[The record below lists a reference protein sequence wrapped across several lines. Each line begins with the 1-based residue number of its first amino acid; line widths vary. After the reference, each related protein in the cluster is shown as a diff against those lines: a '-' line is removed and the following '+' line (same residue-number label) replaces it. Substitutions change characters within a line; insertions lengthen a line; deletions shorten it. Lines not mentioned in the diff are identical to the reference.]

1 MAFATHM
8 GLVVATMVIAAQ
20 TAQLM
25 VFVPTRFVLY
35 VVYAVNRRAGQ
46 PVAPGPCQR

>member
-20 TAQLM
+20 TAQM

-35 VVYAVNRRAGQ
+35 VVYVVNRRAGQ
-46 PVAPGPCQR
+46 LVAPAPCQR